1 MEDRVAQLETE
12 VIKLKKIIMDLLI
25 NQQELATQM
34 TEFVNIYKSNLN
46 ENSKKINPINKKGTK
61 NIRQMLSGL

>member
-1 MEDRVAQLETE
+1 
-12 VIKLKKIIMDLLI
+12 MDLLK

-46 ENSKKINPINKKGTK
+46 ENSKKVNPINKKGTK